1 MWTNDVMN
9 GARSRSNASRT
20 RFPCSERGARSR
32 RSGGP
37 GCFSKK
43 SSQLTSEDFF
53 VPRQKS
59 ASETTWS
66 SSQRRALHTHA
77 EVRLTSTSLSSRYAP
92 TCFFSLRAPR
102 TPPSRAA
109 GPAPRRERM
118 PGPHVGILSTLFA
131 DSAIGVVSR
140 ASRARCRP
148 SRTPPSRSW
157 PIAARRTARAKK
169 RDAPRT
175 PSLPPPPTLTP
186 SDPIL
191 ATRHGISRHQP
202 S

>member
-1 MWTNDVMN
+1 MK
-9 GARSRSNASRT
+9 
-20 RFPCSERGARSR
+20 ERGARSPKR
-32 RSGGP
+32 RSSGP
-37 GCFSKK
+37 GQQSKK
-43 SSQLTSEDFF
+43 SSQHVPKIFC

-59 ASETTWS
+59 ASETTW

>member
-1 MWTNDVMN
+1 MWTNDVN

-20 RFPCSERGARSR
+20 RIKCLERGARSPKR
-32 RSGGP
+32 RSSGP
-37 GCFSKK
+37 GQQSKK
-43 SSQLTSEDFF
+43 SSQHVPKIFC

-59 ASETTWS
+59 ASETTW

-109 GPAPRRERM
+109 GPAPRRERL
-118 PGPHVGILSTLFA
+118 PGLHVGFPSDTFRRFGNRSRFA
-131 DSAIGVVSR
+131 RFARAMPPVEDAAVSFVADRR
-140 ASRARCRP
+140 ASRRAREETRRP
-148 SRTPPSRSW
+148 TNAFPPIPPDTDPFRSD
-157 PIAARRTARAKK
+157 P
-169 RDAPRT
+169 RDASRN
-175 PSLPPPPTLTP
+175 
-186 SDPIL
+186 
-191 ATRHGISRHQP
+191 ISTQP